1 MLESL
6 IETVSAIAT
15 AFSLMATDISSITNS
30 LGTILASFMGGM
42 LSSSGMCSSIA
53 SVLPIPKKE
62 KGIYKV
68 IHHIINKLAFNFGQ
82 AANRIKPPE
91 DSQ

>member
-15 AFSLMATDISSITNS
+15 AFSLMAADISSITNS

-62 KGIYKV
+62 KGIYKML
-68 IHHIINKLAFNFGQ
+68 HTLINKLAFNFGQ
-82 AANRIKPPE
+82 AANRVNKTKE
-91 DSQ
+91 